1 MNAHQ
6 IRIRVFIATP
16 RICPLPAPY
25 LALTWTSH
33 PDSARMF
40 VKSNMTAPAVG
51 GNHVCKTLY
60 PMDAFVGRCGA
71 LRDARRGA
79 EKIRRRRQRY
89 RNQNWQ
95 YHAV

>member
-6 IRIRVFIATP
+6 IRIRVSIATP
-16 RICPLPAPY
+16 RTWPLLGPY

-40 VKSNMTAPAVG
+40 AKSNMIAPAVG

-60 PMDAFVGRCGA
+60 PMDALVGGCGD
-71 LRDARRGA
+71 LRDACRGA